1 MTPNDDRLAAF
12 EARFDARLAELE
24 ERDRKRETDVLS
36 ALTQLKSM
44 SENAATEE
52 HRRDEDYTLLTQSLD
67 QRLTE
72 FASVGNAQGPVT
84 VAFLTEAF
92 RAFAKDVGWFIHR
105 EVERQ
110 RNLRRSPAE

>member
-72 FASVGNAQGPVT
+72 FAMEPGMMSREEFE
-84 VAFLTEAF
+84 AFLRNETGKWAKVAKAAGV
-92 RAFAKDVGWFIHR
+92 RADD
-105 EVERQ
+105 
-110 RNLRRSPAE
+110 